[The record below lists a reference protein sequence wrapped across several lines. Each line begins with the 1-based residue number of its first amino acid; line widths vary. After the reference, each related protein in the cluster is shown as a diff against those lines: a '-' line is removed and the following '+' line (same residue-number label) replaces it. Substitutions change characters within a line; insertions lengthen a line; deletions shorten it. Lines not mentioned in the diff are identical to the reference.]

1 MSTTNSK
8 PVVAPT
14 ADYPLT
20 HRQILMVIG
29 GLMTATLLGALDQ
42 TIVATALPTIVGD
55 LGSIDQLPWVVTA
68 YLLAS
73 TASTAV
79 YGPVSDVYG
88 RKRTYQFAI
97 LVFLFGSVLCGISQN
112 MPQLIGARVIQGIG
126 GGGLLTMG
134 FAILGDIIPPRE
146 RGKYAGYFGAV
157 FGVASVAGP
166 LVGGF
171 FVENLS
177 WRGIFYIN
185 IPLGIVALFAVSRV
199 LKKNTMGNTKHRI
212 DFLGAGLLVAWT
224 VVLLVWLER
233 GRTWGWGSATSI
245 AVLALALAL
254 FAVFMRHELVSDE
267 PILPLRIFRNKVF
280 TVAGACTFVG
290 GLGLFGA
297 IIYLPVYLQIVKGQS
312 PTESGL
318 HMLPIIT
325 GLLIGSI
332 SSGRLIT
339 RWGRYKIFP
348 IIGFALVTIAMYAL
362 ANLEADTPAWQ
373 YSLAMLMLGY
383 GFGNTTQV
391 LVLAAQ
397 NAVDRADIGVATST
411 ATFMRQMGGTFGT
424 AIFGSILV
432 GTLATNISAA
442 FPGGTPAGIDP
453 ARITGAPATIAQLPP
468 AVKEPVI
475 NSFVDAIQTTFM
487 WGVPVLVVAF
497 ILSLF
502 LKELKLQGR
511 EDVIVPVEGET
522 AGDQAIAANATDGDS
537 DTGDIT
543 ATDGEQTGREPADNE
558 LAPGDVRR

>member
-1 MSTTNSK
+1 MSTTNPK
-8 PVVAPT
+8 AVAAPT
-14 ADYPLT
+14 AEYPLT

-79 YGPVSDVYG
+79 YGPISDVYG

-97 LVFLFGSVLCGISQN
+97 VVFLFGSVLCGVAQN

-199 LKKNTMGNTKHRI
+199 LKKNTVSDTKHRI

-224 VVLLVWLER
+224 VALLVWLER
-233 GRTWGWGSATSI
+233 GRSWGWDSPTSI
-245 AVLALALAL
+245 AVLTLALTL
-254 FAVFMRHELVSDE
+254 FAAFMRHELVSEE
-267 PILPLRIFRNKVF
+267 PILPLRIFRNRVF

-290 GLGLFGA
+290 GLGLFSA

-312 PTESGL
+312 PTEAGL
-318 HMLPIIT
+318 HMIPIIT

-339 RWGRYKIFP
+339 RWGRYRIFP
-348 IIGFALVTIAMYAL
+348 IIGFALVTVAMYGL
-362 ANLEADTPAWQ
+362 SNLEADTPAWQ

-397 NAVDRADIGVATST
+397 NAVDRQDIGVATST
-411 ATFMRQMGGTFGT
+411 ATFMRQMGGTFGV

-432 GTLATNISAA
+432 GTLSTNIAAA
-442 FPGGTPAGIDP
+442 FPGGPPAGIDP
-453 ARITGAPATIAQLPP
+453 SRITGSPATIAQLPP
-468 AVKEPVI
+468 AVKDPVI

-487 WGVPVLVVAF
+487 WAVPVLVVAF

-511 EDVIVPVEGET
+511 EDVIVPVDGQPDV
-522 AGDQAIAANATDGDS
+522 DQAVESESVAAESVD
-537 DTGDIT
+537 
-543 ATDGEQTGREPADNE
+543 EQPVDEQRVE
-558 LAPGDVRR
+558 GDVRR

>member
-1 MSTTNSK
+1 MSTTK
-8 PVVAPT
+8 PKAVAAPT
-14 ADYPLT
+14 AEYPLT
-20 HRQILMVIG
+20 HRQILLVIG

-79 YGPVSDVYG
+79 YGPISDVYG

-97 LVFLFGSVLCGISQN
+97 VLFLFGSVLCGIAQN
-112 MPQLIGARVIQGIG
+112 MPQLIGARVVQGIG

-146 RGKYAGYFGAV
+146 RGKYTGYFGAV
-157 FGVASVAGP
+157 FGAASVAGP

-171 FVENLS
+171 FVENLT

-185 IPLGIVALFAVSRV
+185 IPLGILALFAVSRV
-199 LKKNTMGNTKHRI
+199 LPKNAISNTKHRI

-224 VVLLVWLER
+224 VTLLVWLER
-233 GRTWGWGSATSI
+233 GRTWGWDSPI
-245 AVLALALAL
+245 ALGVLALALGL
-254 FAVFMRHELVSDE
+254 FAVFMRHELVSEE
-267 PILPLRIFRNKVF
+267 PILPLRIFRNRVF

-290 GLGLFGA
+290 GLGLFSA

-312 PTESGL
+312 PTEAGL
-318 HMLPIIT
+318 HMIPIIT

-339 RWGRYKIFP
+339 RWGRYRIFP
-348 IIGFALVTIAMYAL
+348 IIGFALVTVAMYGL
-362 ANLEADTPAWQ
+362 SNLEADTPAWQ

-397 NAVDRADIGVATST
+397 NAVDRQDIGVATST
-411 ATFMRQMGGTFGT
+411 ATFMRQMGGTFGV

-432 GTLATNISAA
+432 GTLSTNITAA
-442 FPGGTPAGIDP
+442 FPGGPPAGIDP
-453 ARITGAPATIAQLPP
+453 SRITGTPVTIAQLPP
-468 AVKEPVI
+468 AVKDPVI

-487 WGVPVLVVAF
+487 WAVPVLVVAF

-511 EDVIVPVEGET
+511 EDVIVPVEGRPDE
-522 AGDQAIAANATDGDS
+522 GQAVEGQFDEHQP
-537 DTGDIT
+537 
-543 ATDGEQTGREPADNE
+543 EQEQPTEE
-558 LAPGDVRR
+558 QSVEGDVRRR

>member
-1 MSTTNSK
+1 MSTTKANT
-8 PVVAPT
+8 VGAPT

-29 GLMTATLLGALDQ
+29 GLMTATMLGALDQ

-79 YGPVSDVYG
+79 YGPISDVYG
-88 RKRTYQFAI
+88 RKRTYQAAI
-97 LVFLFGSVLCGISQN
+97 LLFLFGSILCGVAQN
-112 MPQLIGARVIQGIG
+112 MPQLIGARLIQGLG

-146 RGKYAGYFGAV
+146 RGKYTGYFGAV

-171 FVENLS
+171 FVENLN

-185 IPLGIVALFAVSRV
+185 IPLGILALFAVSRV
-199 LKKNTMGNTKHRI
+199 LKANVHATTKRRI

-233 GRTWGWGSATSI
+233 GRTWGWSSVTSI
-245 AVLALALAL
+245 GALALAL
-254 FAVFMRHELVSDE
+254 GLFALFMRHELVSEE
-267 PILPLRIFRNKVF
+267 PILPLRIFRNRVF

-297 IIYLPVYLQIVKGQS
+297 IVYLPVYLQIVKGQS

-339 RWGRYKIFP
+339 RWGRYKVFP
-348 IIGFALVTIAMYAL
+348 ILGFALVTIAMFAL
-362 ANLEADTPAWQ
+362 SRLQADTPAWQ
-373 YSLAMLMLGY
+373 YSLAMLILGY

-397 NAVDRADIGVATST
+397 NAVERKDIGVATST

-432 GTLATNISAA
+432 GTLATNIGKA
-442 FPGGTPAGIDP
+442 FPSGTPSGID
-453 ARITGAPATIAQLPP
+453 ASRITGAPAVIAKLPP
-468 AVKEPVI
+468 TVKEPVI

-487 WGVPVLVVAF
+487 WGVPVLVMAF
-497 ILSLF
+497 VLSLF

-511 EDVIVPVEGET
+511 EDVVVQ
-522 AGDQAIAANATDGDS
+522 AGDSADPAAAVVAVVDGDGVK
-537 DTGDIT
+537 DDVTTND
-543 ATDGEQTGREPADNE
+543 E
-558 LAPGDVRR
+558 LDAESPQANVRR

>member
-1 MSTTNSK
+1 MSTTK
-8 PVVAPT
+8 PKAVAAPT
-14 ADYPLT
+14 AEYPLT
-20 HRQILMVIG
+20 HRQILLVIG

-79 YGPVSDVYG
+79 YGPISDVYG

-97 LVFLFGSVLCGISQN
+97 VLFLFGSVLCGIAQN
-112 MPQLIGARVIQGIG
+112 MPQLIGARVVQGIG

-146 RGKYAGYFGAV
+146 RGKYTGYFGAV
-157 FGVASVAGP
+157 FGAASVAGP

-171 FVENLS
+171 FVENLT

-185 IPLGIVALFAVSRV
+185 IPLGILALFAVSRV
-199 LKKNTMGNTKHRI
+199 LPKNAISNTKHRI

-224 VVLLVWLER
+224 VTLLVWLER
-233 GRTWGWGSATSI
+233 GRTWGWDSPI
-245 AVLALALAL
+245 ALGVLALALGL
-254 FAVFMRHELVSDE
+254 FAVFMRHELVSEE
-267 PILPLRIFRNKVF
+267 PILPLRIFRNRVF

-290 GLGLFGA
+290 GLGLFSA

-312 PTESGL
+312 PTEAGL
-318 HMLPIIT
+318 HMIPIIT

-339 RWGRYKIFP
+339 RWGRYRIFP
-348 IIGFALVTIAMYAL
+348 IIGFALVTVAMYGL
-362 ANLEADTPAWQ
+362 SNLEADTPAWQ

-397 NAVDRADIGVATST
+397 NAVDRQDIGVATST
-411 ATFMRQMGGTFGT
+411 ATFMRQMGGTFGV

-432 GTLATNISAA
+432 GTLSTNITAA
-442 FPGGTPAGIDP
+442 FPGGPPAGIDP
-453 ARITGAPATIAQLPP
+453 SRITGTPVSIAQLPP
-468 AVKEPVI
+468 AVKDPVI

-487 WGVPVLVVAF
+487 WAVPVLVVAF

-511 EDVIVPVEGET
+511 EDVIVPVEGRPDE
-522 AGDQAIAANATDGDS
+522 GQAVEGQFDEHQP
-537 DTGDIT
+537 
-543 ATDGEQTGREPADNE
+543 EQEQPTEE
-558 LAPGDVRR
+558 QSVEGDVRRR